1 MTKAYT
7 PREYWDARLRA
18 HWDLS
23 GVGRGE
29 YAVAYNRWIYSAQDR
44 AVRRALHRSSVDVSG
59 KRVLDVGSGTG
70 YWLGWY
76 RSHGAGSLC
85 ALELSPTAA
94 QVLRRAFPEDEV
106 VEANIAGPSVDLAPF
121 EVVNVM
127 NVLYHIV
134 EPSLFERAL
143 ANLASLTAPGGWL
156 VLSDALGSREMQPA
170 SHVRFRPLASYQD
183 RLPQLG
189 FAIKVVEPAHTL
201 LNGGVSR
208 AMRWAPSRVRRLIR
222 RGEEALAPVMYAL
235 DGSSILARWAN
246 MRILVAQKVFSTDG

>member
-1 MTKAYT
+1 MKAYT

-23 GVGRGE
+23 GVGHRE
-29 YAVAYNRWIYSAQDR
+29 YTVAYNRWLYRAQDR
-44 AVRRALHRSSVDVSG
+44 AVGRVFHRGAVDVSG
-59 KRVLDVGSGTG
+59 NRVLDVGSGTG

-94 QVLRRAFPEDEV
+94 EVLRRAFPEDEV

-156 VLSDALGSREMQPA
+156 VLSDGLGSRELQPA

-189 FAIKVVEPAHTL
+189 FAIKVVEPAYTL
-201 LNGGVSR
+201 LNGGV
-208 AMRWAPSRVRRLIR
+208 AKAVRWAPSRVQRLVR
-222 RGEEALAPVMYAL
+222 RGEEALAPVLYTL
-235 DGSSILARWAN
+235 DGFSMLARWAN
-246 MRILVAQKVFSTDG
+246 MRILVARKVFSTGG